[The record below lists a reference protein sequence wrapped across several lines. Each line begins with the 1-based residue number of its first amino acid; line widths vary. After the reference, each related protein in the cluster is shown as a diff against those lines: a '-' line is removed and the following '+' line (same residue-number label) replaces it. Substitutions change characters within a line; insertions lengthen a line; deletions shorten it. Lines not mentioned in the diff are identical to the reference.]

1 LILKYADSS
10 CRVEQEEKDL
20 SKAIDQEIEEK
31 RQLLLE
37 LSRGKVSWKSK
48 HKNSFLQ
55 FFKTSKQ
62 WFPSLFILIF
72 SQKWENLVKIFTTLL

>member
-1 LILKYADSS
+1 LIVKYADSL

-37 LSRGKVSWKSK
+37 LSRGKVSWKAK
-48 HKNSFLQ
+48 HKRCFFDFL
-55 FFKTSKQ
+55 KPLKQ
-62 WFPSLFILIF
+62 WFPTCFILSVPLNI
-72 SQKWENLVKIFTTLL
+72 KM

>member
-1 LILKYADSS
+1 L

-37 LSRGKVSWKSK
+37 LSRGKVSWKAK
-48 HKNSFLQ
+48 HKNSFLHINALRGGRGGGEGEGG
-55 FFKTSKQ
+55 TSCT
-62 WFPSLFILIF
+62 PSKDFEKL
-72 SQKWENLVKIFTTLL
+72 